1 MYLCK
6 LQKCVVSAKANL
18 QPNRQK
24 RKKMKY
30 KKIILGVALA
40 LACFSSQN
48 ANALTETKVKKTET
62 QTAAPN
68 VYWTDGYGRVSYT
81 TNSIL
86 SPVVK
91 IALKEFAGDMKAV
104 TGFEAKEKSSAPI
117 QIYQLDQLTNK
128 EFSAVEKLGAP
139 LHLIITAKDAF
150 YIGTRKGKL
159 IVIGSNARGTAYAI
173 MKLSELAGVSP
184 LAAWND
190 LQPAQRK
197 SLYTPVDQQWI
208 EVPRIE
214 FRGLALNNSQ
224 WMKPQN
230 YSRIARLMLRLRAN
244 TLWQVDGK
252 HEAAYNKAVVDSFDI
267 CVAENYKVTEFVGKK
282 HKKKHRKTIEN
293 VKLVCSDAQM
303 EMSNL
308 SPGLLLEMLNSK
320 DYLESKNA
328 QHGKSHR
335 SEAHN
340 DEDCAW
346 IANVTNPKQSTFQLA
361 MMMNLAWNKNALKA
375 GCKTYIQN
383 TLNAFFGAITG
394 KKIMP
399 LMEEYYRL
407 TSIRHSAYMAM
418 PYGDTEFHSGE
429 FGNELERFLYRYDLL
444 KAKTESIE
452 RMLPQNQ
459 KDGFFE
465 VVKYPI
471 FLAAFVA
478 EKELE
483 AQEARHIARPG
494 LFNKDD
500 EAKAA
505 AAVSIE
511 AYNKL
516 KQLNAYYSRI
526 RNGKWK
532 DFILTNGAEMQAPQ
546 IPGTLPAADIK
557 RLKADAFDRNNDLKP
572 LSVVTSDIIAKNA
585 WEWSKATE
593 SPLAKAAVRGAEK
606 ITLRPLLGHSG
617 KAVKLPK
624 GASLS
629 YDFYSEMSGDARFT
643 IAVVPCFLNAVK
655 DMRVSV
661 SIDRAEPVICQL
673 KEVYNSKD
681 WKFDLWRGQT
691 LKSFY
696 VTLPGGTHNVTI
708 KALDDNVMI
717 DQWVLDYD
725 VDREYYVFPVAK

>member
-24 RKKMKY
+24 RIKMKY
-30 KKIILGVALA
+30 KKIILVVALA

-62 QTAAPN
+62 QTASPN

-173 MKLSELAGVSP
+173 MKLSELAGVAP
-184 LAAWND
+184 LMAWND

-361 MMMNLAWNKNALKA
+361 MMMNLAWDKNALKA
-375 GCKTYIQN
+375 GCTTYIQN
-383 TLNAFFGAITG
+383 ALNSFFGAVTG
-394 KKIMP
+394 RKIMP

-505 AAVSIE
+505 AAVSID
-511 AYNKL
+511 AYNNL

-532 DFILTNGAEMQAPQ
+532 DFILTNDAEMQAPQ
-546 IPGTLPAADIK
+546 IPGTLPATDIK

-593 SPLAKAAVRGAEK
+593 SPLAQAAVRGAEK
-606 ITLRPLLGHSG
+606 ITVRPLLGHSG

-696 VTLPGGTHNVTI
+696 VTLPGGSHNVTI

>member
-1 MYLCK
+1 MCSFSKKRIY
-6 LQKCVVSAKANL
+6 
-18 QPNRQK
+18 NRTDK
-24 RKKMKY
+24 NGRKMKY

-40 LACFSSQN
+40 LACFSGQN
-48 ANALTETKVKKTET
+48 ANAMTETKVKKTET
-62 QTAAPN
+62 QAAAPN

-81 TNSIL
+81 TNSII

-104 TGFEAKEKSSAPI
+104 TGFEAKEKNGAPI
-117 QIYQLDQLTNK
+117 QIYQLDQLSNK

-139 LHLIITAKDAF
+139 LHLIITGKDAF
-150 YIGTRKGKL
+150 YIGTRKKKVV
-159 IVIGSNARGTAYAI
+159 VIGSNARGTAYAI

-184 LAAWND
+184 LMAWND

-208 EVPRIE
+208 EIPRIE

-328 QHGKSHR
+328 QRGKSHR

-346 IANVTNPKQSTFQLA
+346 IANITNPKQSTFQFA

-383 TLNAFFGAITG
+383 TLNAYFGGITG
-394 KKIMP
+394 RKIMP

-418 PYGDTEFHSGE
+418 PYGDTKFHSGE

-459 KDGFFE
+459 KDCFFE

-505 AAVSIE
+505 AAVSID

-557 RLKADAFDRNNDLKP
+557 RLKADAFDRSNDLKP
-572 LSVVTSDIIAKNA
+572 LSVVTGDIIAKNA

-593 SPLAKAAVRGAEK
+593 SPLAQAEVRGAEK
-606 ITLRPLLGHSG
+606 ITVRPLLGHSG

-629 YDFYSEMSGDARFT
+629 YDFYSDKSGDARFT

-661 SIDRAEPVICQL
+661 SIDRGEPVICQL

-696 VTLPGGTHNVTI
+696 VTLPGGSHNVTI

>member
-30 KKIILGVALA
+30 KKIILDVALA

-81 TNSIL
+81 TNSII

-104 TGFEAKEKSSAPI
+104 TGFEAKEKSGAPI

-375 GCKTYIQN
+375 GCTTYIQN
-383 TLNAFFGAITG
+383 ALNSFFGAVTG
-394 KKIMP
+394 RKIMP

-505 AAVSIE
+505 AAVSID
-511 AYNKL
+511 AYNNL

-532 DFILTNGAEMQAPQ
+532 DFILTNSAEMQAPQ
-546 IPGTLPAADIK
+546 IPGTLPATDIK

-593 SPLAKAAVRGAEK
+593 SPLAQAAVRGAEK
-606 ITLRPLLGHSG
+606 ITVRPLLGHSG

>member
-1 MYLCK
+1 
-6 LQKCVVSAKANL
+6 
-18 QPNRQK
+18 
-24 RKKMKY
+24 MKY

-320 DYLESKNA
+320 DYLESKNV

-383 TLNAFFGAITG
+383 ALNSFFGAVTG

-471 FLAAFVA
+471 FLTAFVA

-494 LFNKDD
+494 LFNQDD

-505 AAVSIE
+505 AAVSID
-511 AYNKL
+511 AYNNL

-546 IPGTLPAADIK
+546 IPGTLPATDIK

-593 SPLAKAAVRGAEK
+593 SPLAQAAVRGAEK
-606 ITLRPLLGHSG
+606 ITVRPLLGHSG

-643 IAVVPCFLNAVK
+643 IAVMPCFLNAVK
-655 DMRVSV
+655 NMRVSV
-661 SIDRAEPVICQL
+661 SIDRGEPVICQL